1 LDLVFS
7 LAKEQYEGIQALLTV
22 YLIPYLPILFEA
34 ISRMPDEISGKDIT
48 KVDTILRELIVERI
62 AISGIPTPMLL
73 VLRAMFINDLFSNR
87 LVVTDWVTEYTSN
100 LLRIRDFPF
109 EDLKKKFG
117 EIFKEKTN
125 GKGAS

>member
-1 LDLVFS
+1 
-7 LAKEQYEGIQALLTV
+7 
-22 YLIPYLPILFEA
+22 
-34 ISRMPDEISGKDIT
+34 MPDEISGKDIT